1 MINRTGKIVWLL
13 ILSYFAVF
21 GTIAA
26 FRHYSFQTQ
35 AWDMGI
41 FIQTFWN
48 AANGNGLVNSLEEI
62 PHTFGVHFS
71 PWLYALM
78 PGYIIFPS
86 PYYLLLVQ
94 ALALALG
101 AWPLFLL
108 ARRILKEE
116 KWALLIAA
124 SYLLYPSLHWV
135 NLFDFHSVAF
145 LVPLLLAAFYFSETK
160 QWGWAGLFLL
170 LSASTREDS
179 ILAAIFVGLYYL
191 VKKTGDGASR
201 WNAARKFGLAV
212 TLLATL
218 YFLLSIYVFMPYFG
232 GGLLRLDRYA
242 QFGETPAEIV
252 KTLVINPSLLASTIF
267 TVEKFRYAL
276 WLFLPLA
283 FLPFFSG
290 RAVLL
295 LLPGLAENLLT
306 NNASQFSG
314 FYQYDSVLVP
324 VIFFTVILGLKRIME
339 KWPQH
344 QRAARRLLIAA
355 IALGYLVRSPIN
367 PVFFPVG
374 IFQSNPRIEAFR
386 KIVNLAPKN
395 PNISVAAQ
403 TNLVPHLANR
413 KEIYMLGTEPRP
425 ADVVL
430 IDGADLSFFA
440 SEELFNA
447 YADSYINSGNY
458 EINSLDNRYLILF
471 RKELLKTE

>member
-1 MINRTGKIVWLL
+1 M
-13 ILSYFAVF
+13 SYFAVF

-124 SYLLYPSLHWV
+124 GYLLYPSLHWV
-135 NLFDFHSVAF
+135 NLFDFHSVVF

-179 ILAAIFVGLYYL
+179 ILAAIFGRLEP
-191 VKKTGDGASR
+191 VK
-201 WNAARKFGLAV
+201 V
-212 TLLATL
+212 
-218 YFLLSIYVFMPYFG
+218 
-232 GGLLRLDRYA
+232 
-242 QFGETPAEIV
+242 IV
-252 KTLVINPSLLASTIF
+252 
-267 TVEKFRYAL
+267 
-276 WLFLPLA
+276 
-283 FLPFFSG
+283 
-290 RAVLL
+290 
-295 LLPGLAENLLT
+295 
-306 NNASQFSG
+306 
-314 FYQYDSVLVP
+314 
-324 VIFFTVILGLKRIME
+324 
-339 KWPQH
+339 
-344 QRAARRLLIAA
+344 
-355 IALGYLVRSPIN
+355 
-367 PVFFPVG
+367 
-374 IFQSNPRIEAFR
+374 
-386 KIVNLAPKN
+386 
-395 PNISVAAQ
+395 
-403 TNLVPHLANR
+403 
-413 KEIYMLGTEPRP
+413 
-425 ADVVL
+425 
-430 IDGADLSFFA
+430 
-440 SEELFNA
+440 
-447 YADSYINSGNY
+447 
-458 EINSLDNRYLILF
+458 
-471 RKELLKTE
+471 